1 MSFVVTFMCYRII
14 GWYQMI
20 KQYIWHELLRHR
32 KNKYVFVLAN
42 EYFNIVE
49 VDLGK
54 KVNELILALIKIFV
68 TKSINYGLFAFSL
81 YNHFQ
86 VTCVLSINI
95 LAILLSSSYNTRKR
109 VKDWK

>member
-1 MSFVVTFMCYRII
+1 MVSNDQTIYMVRI
-14 GWYQMI
+14 
-20 KQYIWHELLRHR
+20 RHR
-32 KNKYVFVLAN
+32 KNKYVFVLVN
-42 EYFNIVE
+42 EYVNIVE

-68 TKSINYGLFAFSL
+68 TKSINYSLFAFSF

>member
-1 MSFVVTFMCYRII
+1 MSFAVTFLCNRII

-20 KQYIWHELLRHR
+20 NQYIWYAKLFRHR
-32 KNKYVFVLAN
+32 QNKYVFVLAN
-42 EYFNIVE
+42 EYVNIVE

-68 TKSINYGLFAFSL
+68 TKSINYSLFAFSL

-86 VTCVLSINI
+86 VTCV
-95 LAILLSSSYNTRKR
+95 
-109 VKDWK
+109 